1 MHYRLL
7 FRCTCGLWASVGF
20 CHHVHAVMSKHRRVE
35 GVKDDLV
42 VKFLRPMQNPV
53 AQRQFAGEE
62 RHGRLRNAVPGALVR
77 QPDSPSFVSAAQ
89 LRATAAS
96 MGVAHGIRRGGKERT
111 RLMQA
116 IASEAVRQHSPRP
129 GAGSSSTSGDAAG
142 GAHGDAGGGHC
153 DGGSSSAAAGSAGA
167 SSAGAGSAG
176 AAHPMLVRAEAEA
189 GSGGSGSRQGGGGT
203 RTRTRRQEAQ
213 AQPSAAAAPPRF
225 PVLLRNPQC
234 TGCNAVFPNGG
245 ALAAHLEETEQC
257 RKGTA
262 RTSCTSSWAVMTTAA
277 TPSRAN

>member
-213 AQPSAAAAPPRF
+213 AQPSAAAGSPPVSGAVAQPAVHRM
-225 PVLLRNPQC
+225 QC
-234 TGCNAVFPNGG
+234 GVSERRG
-245 ALAAHLEETEQC
+245 
-257 RKGTA
+257 
-262 RTSCTSSWAVMTTAA
+262 
-277 TPSRAN
+277 PSRAFGGNGAVPQRHGENQLHVLMGGDDHGGHAFEG